1 MNVNIDV
8 CVKSAIDKKLNVYF
22 IATADKQTHVDVR
35 AVVPANPGCNCYS
48 VAKAYTALGVGI
60 CYDRGLL
67 APETTVGKV
76 LGKYFTPAVD
86 EKWRDVTVDRLLRH
100 RSGVKDCLL
109 DIDVLDASK
118 FDTTDYLQIVLS
130 QKIADASGEY
140 FRYTDDVYYLLSR
153 IICEASGQNLTDLL
167 RRPLMEMMKF
177 KELAWSVCPR
187 GYALGGTGLYL
198 RTEDMVKLGALYL
211 RGGDWNG
218 TRVVSE
224 EWVRLSVENC
234 YGFDSNNNGLVVKG
248 GMRGQVLAIDFN
260 NEIAYAYHGFGS
272 YKMADV
278 IID

>member
-1 MNVNIDV
+1 MNIDV
-8 CVKSAIDKKLNVYF
+8 CVKNALDKKLNVYF

-67 APETTVGKV
+67 APDTTVGEV

-118 FDTTDYLQIVLS
+118 FDTTDYLQIVMS

-167 RRPLMEMMKF
+167 RRPLMEIMKF

-187 GYALGGTGLYL
+187 GYALGGTGL
-198 RTEDMVKLGALYL
+198 
-211 RGGDWNG
+211 
-218 TRVVSE
+218 
-224 EWVRLSVENC
+224 
-234 YGFDSNNNGLVVKG
+234 
-248 GMRGQVLAIDFN
+248 
-260 NEIAYAYHGFGS
+260 
-272 YKMADV
+272 
-278 IID
+278 

>member
-1 MNVNIDV
+1 MNIDV
-8 CVKSAIDKKLNVYF
+8 CVKNALDKKLNVYF

-67 APETTVGKV
+67 ALDTTVGKV

-130 QKIADASGEY
+130 QEIADASGEY

-167 RRPLMEMMKF
+167 RRHGDDEIQGTRLERLPSWLCVGRHGIVP
-177 KELAWSVCPR
+177 AHR
-187 GYALGGTGLYL
+187 GYGQIGCIVSSRRRLERHSRSFRGMGAAL
-198 RTEDMVKLGALYL
+198 R
-211 RGGDWNG
+211 
-218 TRVVSE
+218 
-224 EWVRLSVENC
+224 
-234 YGFDSNNNGLVVKG
+234 
-248 GMRGQVLAIDFN
+248 
-260 NEIAYAYHGFGS
+260 
-272 YKMADV
+272 
-278 IID
+278 

>member
-1 MNVNIDV
+1 MNIDV
-8 CVKSAIDKKLNVYF
+8 CVKNALDKKLNVYF

-67 APETTVGKV
+67 ALDTTVGKV

-130 QKIADASGEY
+130 QEIADASGEY

-224 EWVRLSVENC
+224 
-234 YGFDSNNNGLVVKG
+234 
-248 GMRGQVLAIDFN
+248 
-260 NEIAYAYHGFGS
+260 
-272 YKMADV
+272 
-278 IID
+278 